1 MDIVPAVIVV
11 ATVTAV
17 VVATVVAVVVVVV
30 VVVVSTVTA
39 VVVATV
45 AAVVVATVAA
55 VVVVVVVVV
64 ATVTNDVV
72 VSPDVDHVLEIL
84 IEMEGKVFKMVLF
97 FNRLYM
103 MFYSCTIRA
112 LIFITFFKISV
123 ATLKSML

>member
-1 MDIVPAVIVV
+1 MFIKYLNIVLVFPDFAVMDIVPAVIVV

-17 VVATVVAVVVVVV
+17 VVVATVV
-30 VVVVSTVTA
+30 
-39 VVVATV
+39 
-45 AAVVVATVAA
+45 A

-97 FNRLYM
+97 FNRL
-103 MFYSCTIRA
+103 
-112 LIFITFFKISV
+112 
-123 ATLKSML
+123 